1 MNTRNAPRKSQASF
15 PNFGGLKSAHSP
27 FIFIFS
33 ILALSLF
40 GGASIA
46 ATIPG
51 LAPSLKSIE
60 VPYPAGVLDGP
71 NPIVID
77 KQKAIALG
85 KALFWDMEV
94 GSDGV
99 ACATCHFHAGADGR
113 TKNQFSP
120 GKAHLPANPGDPKAF
135 GPIDERGPD
144 LANYQLTKADFPLH
158 RFGDPAKDLP
168 PGIDFVTL
176 QNSMTYNAVASAGT
190 FSGQFVRI
198 KPDGSEECIPLTGA
212 ALDQTFNVD
221 GIHTRRVEPRNTPT
235 IINAVLFDRNFWDGR
250 ASFLFN
256 GISSSGAREQNAFV
270 WVVDADRLLWKT
282 RLALDNAS
290 LASQAIAPLTNDF
303 EMSCRGRSIGDVAR
317 KLLKNRPLNKQ
328 LIAADDSVLGTAAFF
343 HHVSGKGLNTTYLAM
358 IQAAFAPRYWS
369 AGVKSV
375 FGKPSYSSL
384 GYSQA
389 EANFGLFFGIAVQL
403 YASTLISD
411 DTPFDRANLV
421 VSPALQPGENIKV
434 SSTISDASGT
444 LTAQQLAGLK
454 VFVKGL
460 CNECHSGPIFS
471 TATNRNTIDALT
483 HQASFRPML
492 SRQKKFFEGRISTI
506 DVGYFNNAAVPSAA
520 DAGLAGNDY
529 LGQPLAF
536 ADQYLR
542 GLAGIPGGVVEPLP
556 LTLAC
561 QFQRPYTT
569 DFALSDLID
578 DPAGAI
584 GCANP
589 GNAYVPRPEIVANAL
604 QDPTDTLFIHG
615 GHVFKTPQ
623 LYNVELTGPYMHN
636 GGMATLEQ
644 AINSYSRGG
653 NFGLFNPNFDI
664 RNSEK
669 AGSVVQLR
677 FTTTERANLV
687 EFFKALTDERVRFE
701 RAPFDHPQLF
711 VADGHPGDHLSILE
725 QSASAQ
731 AADSLLEIPAVGSG
745 GNAVPLDTFYDR
757 LPSP

>member
-1 MNTRNAPRKSQASF
+1 MSISKAPKNAQIQCRHF
-15 PNFGGLKSAHSP
+15 RGLKAVHAFFLFAGSVLG
-27 FIFIFS
+27 I
-33 ILALSLF
+33 SLF
-40 GGASIA
+40 GDVSNA
-46 ATIPG
+46 ANIPG

-77 KQKAIALG
+77 KEKAIALG
-85 KALFWDMEV
+85 KALFWDMSV

-120 GKAHLPANPGDPKAF
+120 GKAHLPANPGAAKAF
-135 GPIDERGPD
+135 DPLDERGPD

-168 PGIDFVTL
+168 LGIDFVTL
-176 QNSMTYNAVASAGT
+176 QNPMTYNAVASAGT

-198 KPDGSEECIPLTGA
+198 KSDGTEECTPLTGS

-221 GIHTRRVEPRNTPT
+221 GVHTRRVEPRNTPT

-256 GISSSGAREQNAFV
+256 GVSSSGARDPDAYV
-270 WVVDADRLLWKT
+270 WVVDADRLVWKT

-290 LASQAIAPLTNDF
+290 LASQAVAPLTNEF
-303 EMSCRGRSIGDVAR
+303 EMSCRGRSIRDVAR
-317 KLLKNRPLNKQ
+317 KLLNKRPLQ
-328 LIAADDSVLGTAAFF
+328 QQAIAADDSVLGMGAFP
-343 HHVSGKGLNTTYLAM
+343 HHVSGQGLDTTYLAM

-369 AGVKSV
+369 AGVKAV
-375 FGKPSYSSL
+375 FGRPAYSNQ

-389 EANFGLFFGIAVQL
+389 EANFGMFFGLAVQM
-403 YASTLISD
+403 YASILISD
-411 DTPFDRANLV
+411 DTPYDRANLV
-421 VSPALQPGENIKV
+421 VSPALLPGQTVKV
-434 SSTISDASGT
+434 SSTIADPSGN
-444 LTAQQLAGLK
+444 LNAQQLAGLK
-454 VFVKGL
+454 LFVKGL

-471 TATNRNTIDALT
+471 TATNRNTIDAQT
-483 HQASFRPML
+483 HQTSYRPML
-492 SRQKKFFEGRISTI
+492 SRQKKFFEGYISTI
-506 DVGYFNNAAVPSAA
+506 DVGYFNNAAVPSSA
-520 DAGLAGNDY
+520 DAGLGGKDER
-529 LGQPLAF
+529 GQPLAF
-536 ADQYLR
+536 ADQYLN
-542 GLAGIPGGVVEPLP
+542 GLAGNPGGVFEPLP

-569 DFALSDLID
+569 DFAVSDLID
-578 DPAGAI
+578 DPTGAI

-589 GNAYVPRPEIVANAL
+589 SNAYVPRSDIVAAAL
-604 QDPTDTLFIHG
+604 QDPNDPNFIHG
-615 GHVFKTPQ
+615 GHVFKVPQ

-644 AINSYSRGG
+644 AINNYSRGG
-653 NFGLFNPNFDI
+653 NFGLFNPNFAI
-664 RNSEK
+664 RNPEK

-677 FTTTERANLV
+677 FTTAERANLV
-687 EFFKALTDERVRFE
+687 EFFKALTDERVRYE
-701 RAPFDHPQLF
+701 RAPFDHPQIF
-711 VADGHPGDHLSILE
+711 VADGHPGDHVGILE
-725 QSASAQ
+725 QSVTGQ
-731 AADSLLEIPAVGSG
+731 AADSLLEVPAVGSG
-745 GNAVPLDTFYDR
+745 GNTAPLDTFYDR